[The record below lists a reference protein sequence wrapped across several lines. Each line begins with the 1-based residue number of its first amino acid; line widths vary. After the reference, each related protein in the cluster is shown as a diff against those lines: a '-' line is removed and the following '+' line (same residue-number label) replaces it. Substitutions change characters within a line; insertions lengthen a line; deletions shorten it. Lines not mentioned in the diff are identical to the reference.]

1 MTPPKGFSE
10 QRLISLSDH
19 AKGAKAGVWV
29 HFVDPAVML
38 ELVAEVRRQAALLTR
53 AAILIQCHVGADP
66 DSFSAWMED
75 YEKGV
80 EV

>member
-10 QRLISLSDH
+10 QRLEDIL
-19 AKGAKAGVWV
+19 AGKWGGYSAHICSVQDV
-29 HFVDPAVML
+29 RD
-38 ELVAEVRRQAALLTR
+38 LVAEIRQQAALLTR

-75 YEKGV
+75 YEKG
-80 EV
+80 EQA